1 MRNERPTIGRRSESN
16 HFVNSVRPSPL
27 LLLFH
32 FTESKMS
39 PTPEESNQNS
49 EKQPPA
55 EFWEQPRLPRPPPTN
70 EQRAAALARV
80 LDPNDPLY
88 RSSQAKNVATVI
100 ELYQNGT
107 ITVNDEV
114 FVVGGRVASQEECIA
129 AKKPYFCEVSLI

>member
-1 MRNERPTIGRRSESN
+1 
-16 HFVNSVRPSPL
+16 
-27 LLLFH
+27 
-32 FTESKMS
+32 MS

-88 RSSQAKNVATVI
+88 RPSQAKNVATVI

-114 FVVGGRVASQEECIA
+114 FVVDGRVASQEECIA
-129 AKKPYFCEVSLI
+129 AKKPYFCERGNRTSQQCVQKASYGHGPYIHGH